1 MTTIR
6 AQYGPRNF
14 RTPFMTTL
22 SVPFRRANGFT
33 LIEIL
38 VVIVILGILAALI
51 VPRVMDRPDQA
62 RATAARAVTAAII
75 GVIGSLAGVQLMR
88 GPGDLVREES
98 EHLALLLRAA
108 REEAILQGRVFA
120 FGAGRESYRF
130 LRLERNGRLKVASGD
145 ELLRPQRMP
154 PGIVIEALQIEG
166 AGEAAQ
172 DGVVF
177 LPGGELPT
185 VRIGPKSRGGRW
197 SVVGAPDGTIRAQ
210 AVSCIAPGALQ
221 ASAWWKT

>member
-1 MTTIR
+1 MRVR
-6 AQYGPRNF
+6 AAPGQTR
-14 RTPFMTTL
+14 
-22 SVPFRRANGFT
+22 GFT
-33 LIEIL
+33 LIELLVVVAII
-38 VVIVILGILAALI
+38 VVIVG
-51 VPRVMDRPDQA
+51 
-62 RATAARAVTAAII
+62 
-75 GVIGSLAGVQLMR
+75 LAGAQLMR
-88 GPGDLVREES
+88 GPGDVVREES

-130 LRLERNGRLKVASGD
+130 LRLERNGRLKVTSGD

-177 LPGGELPT
+177 LPSGELPAF
-185 VRIGPKSRGGRW
+185 RIVLKSGGARW
-197 SVVGAPDGTIRAQ
+197 SVVGAPDGAIRAQ
-210 AVSCIAPGALQ
+210 AAP
-221 ASAWWKT
+221 